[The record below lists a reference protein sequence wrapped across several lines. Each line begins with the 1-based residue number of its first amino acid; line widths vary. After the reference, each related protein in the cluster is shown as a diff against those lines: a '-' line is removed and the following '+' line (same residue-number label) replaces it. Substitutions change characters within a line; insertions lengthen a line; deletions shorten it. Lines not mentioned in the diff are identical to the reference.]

1 MKIKYILIVFII
13 FLLSVSAV
21 SAQNAE
27 NIDNLG
33 ISADSEVITT
43 SDSLSNLQ
51 TLIDN
56 DDSGEI
62 SLSSDYNYSDSD
74 SSLIINKTIT
84 INGNGHTIDANLNS
98 ELFTITGSNVI
109 LNNLNIINFNIND
122 SKTNGI
128 LWNGDEGQLNNCNIS
143 NSNITSF
150 LSNIIFWNG
159 TDGCVDSCTF
169 SNNEVLN
176 TTAVSFVI
184 VWFGDNGKVSNSQFI
199 NNSGSD
205 HAGAIYWGGGADNG
219 IVYNST
225 FINNY
230 AWYGGAI
237 YWNGVNGSVSK
248 SYFKNNS
255 AKSYL
260 NEFTGGAIYWYGQ
273 DDDGVIDGCVFV
285 DNNGKSG
292 EAIAVGSN
300 TTLTVKN
307 SILLNTVDEEY
318 NLINVTDESSSVIA
332 NNNWWGNTV
341 EYYNIAPTEISDNVT
356 VDNWI
361 FLNTTSDPSR
371 IYTGR
376 NVTLIYDL
384 TNLCDYSGNVSTVSP
399 YELYDAVL
407 EISSV
412 TNGEVY
418 NDTVSFDEGIAKVI
432 FCAEDEGD
440 ASITSNIFGLEL
452 VSDITVTPS
461 SIQLTADDVYIG
473 QNATII
479 AELPYDAT
487 GNVTFVFEDENYT
500 EELEDGMASIS
511 IENLTVGNYTVY
523 AYYNGDDNNNAS
535 NTSLTFY
542 VLEKEDLNITIEDIK
557 VYENSTFNVTIVVSS
572 DDKLNITVTFNNET
586 AVIETENGY
595 GIFEYSNLT
604 VGNYTINADF
614 EGNYRYNSANASATV
629 TVVEGPNY
637 ILTADDFEKYY
648 GSPLNDTAKLVDK
661 SGNPIVNESI
671 SFTINGKTYYRKTN
685 STGEVQ
691 FPVNLQPGEYEMIVA
706 YNESSINTTVT
717 VKHTVNG
724 TDITKIFR
732 NDTQYYA
739 TFLDSEGNYLS
750 KGTVVQFN
758 INGVYYNRS
767 TISNGLA
774 KLNINLD
781 PGEYIIT
788 ANNTVTGELNSN
800 TITVLPRITNN
811 SDLVKYYKNGSQYV
825 VQLVDDEGNPVGAG
839 EVVTFNINGVFY
851 NRTTNSSGYAKLN
864 INLNPGEYIITA
876 SYKNCY
882 VSNNIEVKTV
892 LVADDLTMTYGDG
905 SVFSTQVL
913 DGQGNPLAN
922 VNVTFN
928 INGVFYTRA
937 TNSSGIA
944 NLNIN
949 LLAGRY
955 IITSSYNGLET
966 SNTIVINKS

>member
-307 SILLNTVDEEY
+307 SILLT
-318 NLINVTDESSSVIA
+318 L
-332 NNNWWGNTV
+332 WMR
-341 EYYNIAPTEISDNVT
+341 NII
-356 VDNWI
+356 
-361 FLNTTSDPSR
+361 L
-371 IYTGR
+371 
-376 NVTLIYDL
+376 L
-384 TNLCDYSGNVSTVSP
+384 T
-399 YELYDAVL
+399 
-407 EISSV
+407 
-412 TNGEVY
+412 
-418 NDTVSFDEGIAKVI
+418 
-432 FCAEDEGD
+432 
-440 ASITSNIFGLEL
+440 
-452 VSDITVTPS
+452 
-461 SIQLTADDVYIG
+461 
-473 QNATII
+473 
-479 AELPYDAT
+479 
-487 GNVTFVFEDENYT
+487 
-500 EELEDGMASIS
+500 
-511 IENLTVGNYTVY
+511 
-523 AYYNGDDNNNAS
+523 
-535 NTSLTFY
+535 
-542 VLEKEDLNITIEDIK
+542 
-557 VYENSTFNVTIVVSS
+557 
-572 DDKLNITVTFNNET
+572 
-586 AVIETENGY
+586 
-595 GIFEYSNLT
+595 
-604 VGNYTINADF
+604 
-614 EGNYRYNSANASATV
+614 
-629 TVVEGPNY
+629 
-637 ILTADDFEKYY
+637 
-648 GSPLNDTAKLVDK
+648 
-661 SGNPIVNESI
+661 
-671 SFTINGKTYYRKTN
+671 
-685 STGEVQ
+685 
-691 FPVNLQPGEYEMIVA
+691 
-706 YNESSINTTVT
+706 
-717 VKHTVNG
+717 
-724 TDITKIFR
+724 
-732 NDTQYYA
+732 
-739 TFLDSEGNYLS
+739 
-750 KGTVVQFN
+750 
-758 INGVYYNRS
+758 
-767 TISNGLA
+767 
-774 KLNINLD
+774 
-781 PGEYIIT
+781 
-788 ANNTVTGELNSN
+788 
-800 TITVLPRITNN
+800 
-811 SDLVKYYKNGSQYV
+811 
-825 VQLVDDEGNPVGAG
+825 
-839 EVVTFNINGVFY
+839 
-851 NRTTNSSGYAKLN
+851 
-864 INLNPGEYIITA
+864 
-876 SYKNCY
+876 
-882 VSNNIEVKTV
+882 
-892 LVADDLTMTYGDG
+892 
-905 SVFSTQVL
+905 
-913 DGQGNPLAN
+913 
-922 VNVTFN
+922 
-928 INGVFYTRA
+928 
-937 TNSSGIA
+937 
-944 NLNIN
+944 
-949 LLAGRY
+949 
-955 IITSSYNGLET
+955 
-966 SNTIVINKS
+966 